1 MPKTFRDA
9 TKDWPSDRRER
20 VRQRARELVT
30 HVEDD
35 PPALSELLRGFEEA
49 VEEVR
54 RLSRVLR
61 AALEG
66 QQRGERLPDGVAADY
81 LERLTDVDADR
92 ERWEEQIVVAW
103 ALVSGDAAVRGAR

>member
-1 MPKTFRDA
+1 M
-9 TKDWPSDRRER
+9 
-20 VRQRARELVT
+20 Q
-30 HVEDD
+30 
-35 PPALSELLRGFEEA
+35 
-49 VEEVR
+49 
-54 RLSRVLR
+54 
-61 AALEG
+61 G